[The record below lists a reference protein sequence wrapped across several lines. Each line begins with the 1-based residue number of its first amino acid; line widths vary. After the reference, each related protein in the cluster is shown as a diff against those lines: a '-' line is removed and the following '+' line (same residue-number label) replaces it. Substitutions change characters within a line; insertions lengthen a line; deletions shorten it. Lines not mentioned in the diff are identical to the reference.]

1 MLTEMALMCVCRFV
15 DEMVTAGVLR
25 LFEVF
30 LGDGPTLTLLVRDD
44 VWGRSE
50 DWRQQIMGECAV
62 QLNYFSPGWFNFS
75 MLFSLVPY
83 LAFTCYCI
91 SLQSHR
97 KPYRMVVIK

>member
-1 MLTEMALMCVCRFV
+1 MALVCVCRFV

-50 DWRQQIMGECAV
+50 DWRQQIMGVCSLISSLLGGSTLAC
-62 QLNYFSPGWFNFS
+62 YFLWSHTLPSPITVFLCKSLRKLYS
-75 MLFSLVPY
+75 MV
-83 LAFTCYCI
+83 
-91 SLQSHR
+91 R
-97 KPYRMVVIK
+97 